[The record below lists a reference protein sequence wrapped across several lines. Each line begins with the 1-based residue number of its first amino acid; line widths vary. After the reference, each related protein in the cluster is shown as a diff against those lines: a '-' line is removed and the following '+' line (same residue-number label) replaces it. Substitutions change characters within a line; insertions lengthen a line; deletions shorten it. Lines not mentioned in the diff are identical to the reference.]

1 MPLADK
7 LRMLYCMKRY
17 HLTWADGEEL
27 YGKYVGNWGGSAT
40 EWRFDALDGDRVT
53 ASMRCCPNKKL
64 HLEVKV
70 SSTALKEG
78 DGYDMAAVRVRV
90 LDGNGN
96 LAPYAQLPIR
106 FEVSGDLTLSGPQ
119 VSTAEGGMTGAY
131 LKTVG
136 HGGEGVLTVSSEQ
149 TAPVSIHFSISEGE

>member
-1 MPLADK
+1 
-7 LRMLYCMKRY
+7 
-17 HLTWADGEEL
+17 
-27 YGKYVGNWGGSAT
+27 
-40 EWRFDALDGDRVT
+40 
-53 ASMRCCPNKKL
+53 
-64 HLEVKV
+64 
-70 SSTALKEG
+70 
-78 DGYDMAAVRVRV
+78 MAAVRVRV